1 MTQSR
6 HNYEVL
12 INFNQEQDIALK
24 SFNNENIQK
33 VDNF

>member
-6 HNYEVL
+6 YNYKVL

-24 SFNNENIQK
+24 SFNNENIQE